1 MRRRGSAQTS
11 EVKYV
16 VDRTEQEDIVLSCHR
31 DSTSGH
37 VGLKRTV
44 ARITECFIWPGVVKD
59 VENVIKRCDIC
70 QTSNKK

>member
-1 MRRRGSAQTS
+1 M
-11 EVKYV
+11 KYV

-59 VENVIKRCDIC
+59 VENVVRGKTLPSMLSVSYGDADLD
-70 QTSNKK
+70 QKM